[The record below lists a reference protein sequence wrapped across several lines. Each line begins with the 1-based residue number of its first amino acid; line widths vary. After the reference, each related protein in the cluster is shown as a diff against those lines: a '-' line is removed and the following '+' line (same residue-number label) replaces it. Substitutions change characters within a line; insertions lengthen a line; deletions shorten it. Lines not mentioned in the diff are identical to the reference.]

1 MVGYCIRKSGVT
13 EKYVG
18 VVQEKHFFSL
28 SIYINLATVK
38 SIALLHQYA
47 VNVDFMMQWL

>member
-1 MVGYCIRKSGVT
+1 MVLHKEVRSDREVCGGGAGKA
-13 EKYVG
+13 
-18 VVQEKHFFSL
+18 FFSL